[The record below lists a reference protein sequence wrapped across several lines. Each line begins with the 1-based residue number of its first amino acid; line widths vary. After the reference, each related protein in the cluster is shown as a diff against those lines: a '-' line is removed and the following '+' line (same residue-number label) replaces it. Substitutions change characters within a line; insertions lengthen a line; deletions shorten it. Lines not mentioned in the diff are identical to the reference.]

1 MKEFLKKSGLWIL
14 ALFILVSVIV
24 SKAKNEK
31 TQKQNIIAL
40 QSEIS
45 NFKLKDGTEVATVK
59 SLQFEND
66 QLKESLS
73 QKEKEIAAKFSE
85 VKTVTRIEERI
96 KFDTIRIAYKDTIKC
111 NFRRVGAIKNKSYSL
126 DYITTQKG
134 VKLSNLSVPDTIV
147 IVTGLKRKWFLGKET
162 ATIDVIHTNEL
173 VKVNSIKHIENKPK
187 KRWYDTNIFKIGAG
201 FIAGAMLVK

>member
-1 MKEFLKKSGLWIL
+1 MREFLKKSWLWIL
-14 ALFILVSVIV
+14 ALLILVSVIV

-31 TQKQNIIAL
+31 IQKQNIIAL

-45 NFKLKDGTEVATVK
+45 NFKLKDGTEVASVK

-73 QKEKEIAAKFSE
+73 QKEKEMAAKFSE

-111 NFRRVGAIKNKSYSL
+111 NFRRVGKVKNKSYSL
-126 DYITTQKG
+126 DYITTQRG

-147 IVTGLKRKWFLGKET
+147 VITGLKRKWFLGKET
-162 ATIDVIHTNEL
+162 ATMDVSHTNEL
-173 VKVNSIKHIENKPK
+173 VKVNDIKHIENKPK
-187 KRWYDTNIFKIGAG
+187 KHWYDTNLFKIGAG